1 MPLGERRALTA
12 REPRREI
19 PASASRYFPACGGS
33 VSLLRALGL
42 LVLPICIVSA
52 ARVLRKRLT
61 NATESLQAVQGRS
74 SNQQKHIPLM
84 QTVELVEVTGKSAEE
99 FSQPKKAVRSIH
111 IQPLS
116 SLLPKVSPIC
126 DLQMTTKR
134 LQRVD
139 RIYAVANL
147 AAVSTLATS
156 LVYTFLTC
164 ISVF

>member
-1 MPLGERRALTA
+1 MCDCL
-12 REPRREI
+12 
-19 PASASRYFPACGGS
+19 
-33 VSLLRALGL
+33 
-42 LVLPICIVSA
+42 
-52 ARVLRKRLT
+52 
-61 NATESLQAVQGRS
+61 
-74 SNQQKHIPLM
+74 
-84 QTVELVEVTGKSAEE
+84 TVEAHYLMEIVELTEVTGKTSEK

-116 SLLPKVSPIC
+116 SLLPKVSPIH

-139 RIYAVANL
+139 RIYAVAHL
-147 AAVSTLATS
+147 AAVTTLATS

>member
-1 MPLGERRALTA
+1 
-12 REPRREI
+12 
-19 PASASRYFPACGGS
+19 
-33 VSLLRALGL
+33 
-42 LVLPICIVSA
+42 
-52 ARVLRKRLT
+52 
-61 NATESLQAVQGRS
+61 
-74 SNQQKHIPLM
+74 M
-84 QTVELVEVTGKSAEE
+84 QTVELIEVTGKSAEK

-116 SLLPKVSPIC
+116 SLLPNVGPIR

-134 LQRVD
+134 LQCVD

-147 AAVSTLATS
+147 AAVTTLATS